1 MDNDGGGEPKL
12 LFHYIFRVL
21 VFEFRVISHEYFM
34 DKCTEW
40 EVNDLIDNIPYLDRN
55 LWDSQRL
62 NAYITAQVNSK
73 KKLTQ
78 QDICKFK
85 WDEHDIE
92 EFVKKDTD
100 TNISTEDINRLKELS
115 KQWE

>member
-1 MDNDGGGEPKL
+1 
-12 LFHYIFRVL
+12 
-21 VFEFRVISHEYFM
+21 M
-34 DKCTEW
+34 DKCTDW
-40 EVNDLIDNIPYLDRN
+40 EINDLIDNIPYLDRN

-85 WDEHDIE
+85 WDEKNVE
-92 EFVKKDTD
+92 EFVKDESLTKM
-100 TNISTEDINRLKELS
+100 TNDDINRLKDLA

>member
-1 MDNDGGGEPKL
+1 
-12 LFHYIFRVL
+12 
-21 VFEFRVISHEYFM
+21 M

-40 EVNDLIDNIPYLDRN
+40 ELNDLIDNIPYLDRN

-62 NAYITAQVNSK
+62 NAYITAQVNSR

-85 WDEHDIE
+85 WDEKNVE
-92 EFVKKDTD
+92 EFVKDESSTQI
-100 TNISTEDINRLKELS
+100 TNDDINRLKNLA